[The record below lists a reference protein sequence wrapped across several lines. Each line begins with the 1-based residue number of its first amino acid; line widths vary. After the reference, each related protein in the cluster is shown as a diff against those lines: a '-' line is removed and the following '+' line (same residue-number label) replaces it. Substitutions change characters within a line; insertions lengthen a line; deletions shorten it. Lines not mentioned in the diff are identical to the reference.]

1 MFEVNSLNHLIDYQE
16 LSFLLNQIKYNRMK
30 KRLLDYFQT
39 NYEQKFDL
47 NCLNSMKIG
56 WQQKK
61 EEKKLNKLV
70 FQQFAYFCRLFST
83 DVKLINVVMSYSNV
97 KLNKVVNFSKWEK
110 IVPFFLFLVLV
121 AMTPPTNSKKFRRSI
136 QTIVID
142 AGHGGHDP
150 GCSAGGVKEKD
161 ITLKMA
167 KELGDKITELM
178 PEVKVIYTRKTD
190 KFVELWERAD
200 IANRSNADLF
210 ISLHCNS
217 HKNTTISGTE
227 TFAMG
232 LHKAG
237 DNLDVAKRENDVLL
251 LETDYQEK
259 YDGFD
264 PSSPESHIY
273 FSLFQNAYMNQSIKL
288 ASKIESQI
296 SKTPNRNSRGVK
308 QAGFVVLWKTGMP
321 SVLLEAGFLSNKKER
336 EFLNSEEGMDEFTS
350 SLAKAFLD
358 YKNVFEGV
366 SASNK

>member
-1 MFEVNSLNHLIDYQE
+1 
-16 LSFLLNQIKYNRMK
+16 
-30 KRLLDYFQT
+30 
-39 NYEQKFDL
+39 
-47 NCLNSMKIG
+47 MKIG

-61 EEKKLNKLV
+61 AEKPLDRLV
-70 FQQFAYFCRLFST
+70 IRQFAYFCRFFST
-83 DVKLINVVMSYSNV
+83 DLKLINGVMSYSNA

-110 IVPFFLFLVLV
+110 IVPFFLFLVFV
-121 AMTPPTNSKKFRRSI
+121 AMTPPNSSKKFRRSI

-150 GCSAGGVKEKD
+150 GCSSNGVKEKD

-167 KELGDKITELM
+167 KALGDKITELM
-178 PEVKVIYTRKTD
+178 PDVKVIYTRKSD

-237 DNLDVAKRENDVLL
+237 ENLDVAKRENDVLL

-273 FSLFQNAYMNQSIKL
+273 FSLFQNAYMDQSIKL
-288 ASKIESQI
+288 ASKVENQI
-296 SKTPNRNSRGVK
+296 SKVVNRPSRGVK

-321 SVLLEAGFLSNKKER
+321 SILVEAGFLSNKKDR
-336 EFLNSEEGMDEFTS
+336 EYLNSEEGLDEFTT
-350 SLAKAFLD
+350 SLSKAFAE
-358 YKNVFEGV
+358 YKNVFEGNPA
-366 SASNK
+366 ASK